1 MKEYII
7 HLEESASV
15 WDHATPIG
23 NGIAG
28 VMIWGGIGKDQL
40 TLNEETIW
48 AKNENSKQ
56 YENMPEKITRLRQL
70 FLEEKPYE
78 ANKELEEMI
87 GTYNRIRSYE
97 YGGTLFIS
105 LHDDDKCENYHRD
118 LDLVR
123 GVCTVKYQKDGVQ
136 YNRTHFASIKSG
148 LLCAK
153 YNATKKF
160 SAQISYERENV
171 LQKMVSPDGIRVV
184 GVTAEGNYHFSVA
197 TKIITDGCTSANG
210 DKVFIEN
217 STYIEI
223 YTAICTEFKSK
234 TYEKDAIAMLSK
246 ASMGWNAMLTENKEY
261 FSDLMCRSEIA
272 FEGGDPILENMPI
285 TDRLARLKNDP
296 KAEDPQLI
304 SLYWQFGKYLL
315 IASSCPQSQFPAN
328 LQGIW
333 ATGLKSPWQSDFHT
347 NINIQMNYW
356 QAEQAN
362 ISECINPLFR
372 YMKDILIK
380 GGKEA
385 AQEIY
390 GTNGMVVHHLSDIY
404 GYASIADGPWGIWPT
419 GGAWLSYHLWEHYL
433 YTQDKEFLRNVAY
446 EFIRECTTFFVE
458 NLFEDKNGVLH
469 VGPSHSPENAFFV
482 EVDGHKEQAYVTIS
496 PTMDVEIVGGMFDFY
511 VEMENIL
518 GIDFAYAKIVAEKR
532 AKLLPLRIGKHGQI
546 VEWLRDYEETEIG
559 HRHTSPAFALHPA
572 AQITRNTPDL
582 YNAIRTTIE
591 RRLAHGGGYNG
602 WANAWNI
609 NFFARLRD
617 GEKTYE
623 SIRQLLTISTLPN
636 LLDVY
641 NIVFQIDGN
650 FGGAAGIGE
659 SVLQSHEG
667 VLSIIPAIS
676 SKLSSGYFYNLRAR
690 GGLTVSAEWKKGR
703 ITRLEITPDTPC
715 DVTIEFENGER
726 QLIHLN
732 EKTVLNR

>member
-7 HLEESASV
+7 HLEESASA

-28 VMIWGGIGKDQL
+28 VMVWGGISKDQL

-56 YENMPEKITRLRQL
+56 YENMPEKITRLRRL

-97 YGGTLFIS
+97 YGGALFVS
-105 LHDDDKCENYHRD
+105 LHDDDKCENYRRD

-123 GVCTVKYQKDGVQ
+123 GVCSVAYQKDDVK
-136 YNRTHFASIKSG
+136 YNRTHFASIKNG

-153 YNATKKF
+153 YTATKEF
-160 SAQISYERENV
+160 SAQISYDRENI
-171 LQKMVSPDGIRVV
+171 LQKKVLPDGIRIV

-197 TKIITDGCTSANG
+197 TKIITDGCTAVNG
-210 DKVFIEN
+210 DKILVNN

-223 YTAICTEFKSK
+223 HTAICTEFKSK
-234 TYEKDAIAMLSK
+234 TYEKDAIDMLSK
-246 ASMGWNAMLTENKEY
+246 ASMGWDSMLAENEKY
-261 FSDLMCRSEIA
+261 FSELMCRSEIA
-272 FEGGDPILENMPI
+272 FEGGDPALENMPM
-285 TDRLARLKNDP
+285 TARLARLKNDP

-315 IASSCPQSQFPAN
+315 ITSSCPQSQFPAN

-362 ISECINPLFR
+362 ITECINPLFR

-433 YTQDKEFLRNVAY
+433 YTRDKEFLRNVAY
-446 EFIRECTTFFVE
+446 EFIRECTIFFVE

-469 VGPSHSPENAFFV
+469 IGPSHSPENAFFV
-482 EVDGHKEQAYVTIS
+482 EVDGRKEQAYVTIS

-518 GIDFAYAKIVAEKR
+518 GIDLAYAKIVAEKR

-546 VEWLRDYEETEIG
+546 VEWLHDYEETEIG

-602 WANAWNI
+602 WANAWII

-617 GEKTYE
+617 GEKTDE

-641 NIVFQIDGN
+641 NVVFQIDGN

-690 GGLTVSAEWKKGR
+690 GGLTVSAEWKNGR
-703 ITRLEITPDTPC
+703 TTRLEITPDTPC
-715 DVTIEFENGER
+715 DVTIEFENGEK